1 MAKLQT
7 EIIALA
13 DYASLS
19 REKKLTIAGIF
30 DRIFIGKLPG
40 KWPKMFLV
48 LVFKGRPRTKHNLEL
63 TINSKTGK
71 KNILKKRLEIKLGEN
86 GKANLI
92 TGLIDFPLK
101 WPGEYRISVR
111 EAGDEVGY
119 FVFSVT
125 QTGRGDVKKKDTV
138 DPN

>member
-1 MAKLQT
+1 MSSLQT

-19 REKKLTIAGIF
+19 KENKLTIAGIF
-30 DRIFIGKLPG
+30 DRIFVSKLPG

-48 LVFKGRPRTKHNLEL
+48 LVLKGNPGSKHRLEL
-63 TINSKTGK
+63 TIYSETGK
-71 KNILKKRLEIKLGEN
+71 ENILKKNFDIKLGNN

-101 WPGEYRISVR
+101 WPGEHKISVK
-111 EAGDEVGY
+111 EGEEEVGY
-119 FVFSVT
+119 FIFSVVK
-125 QTGRGDVKKKDTV
+125 TGRGDVKQKNSIR
-138 DPN
+138 PN